1 MKSTNINSCSSNDNE
16 NVTHKRVDS
25 YQKYK
30 FKCACGILYNHVA
43 SLNNHIDNKTKSVTC
58 PRCSITLVGSH
69 GLKRHFDTRGCRR
82 GCRESRIDSN
92 NSNVNNND
100 HNNNDINNNFD
111 DDNENKDT
119 SKSLLH
125 AKSSTTSS
133 SIPSNSRGIV
143 IIVSY
148 SILLLSLS

>member
-1 MKSTNINSCSSNDNE
+1 LKSTNINSCSSNDNE
-16 NVTHKRVDS
+16 NVTHKRVDGS
-25 YQKYK
+25 KK
-30 FKCACGILYNHVA
+30 NIFKCACGIVYHHFVRLR
-43 SLNNHIDNKTKSVTC
+43 NHIDNKTKSVTC
-58 PRCSITLVGSH
+58 PRCSKVLVGSYSF
-69 GLKRHFDTRGCRR
+69 KRHFKTRGCR
-82 GCRESRIDSN
+82 ERIISN
-92 NSNVNNND
+92 NSNINNND
-100 HNNNDINNNFD
+100 HNNNDFNNNFD